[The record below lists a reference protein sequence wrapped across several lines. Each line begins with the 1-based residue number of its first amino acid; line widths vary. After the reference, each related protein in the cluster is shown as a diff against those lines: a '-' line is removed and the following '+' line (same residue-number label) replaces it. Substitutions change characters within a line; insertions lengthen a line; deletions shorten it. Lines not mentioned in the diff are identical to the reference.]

1 MKSDKDHSS
10 FWHFLSHF
18 PTFTI
23 TDLQTVSQ
31 CLQRFLSF
39 LCNAFSLFTL
49 DSLRLLF
56 VWQKKRNNQSPYY
69 ATYFVVVVVVVDDC
83 YIGTCIFSPK
93 SILFSSSPAPLLISI
108 LCDKIIAYFMRC
120 RRAWL
125 RIIYIM
131 PKNISDYSK
140 GCIGKKLL
148 LKIYWISWF

>member
-1 MKSDKDHSS
+1 MKSDKNHSS
-10 FWHFLSHF
+10 FWHFLSYF
-18 PTFTI
+18 PTSTI

-56 VWQKKRNNQSPYY
+56 VWQKKRNNQSPHY
-69 ATYFVVVVVVVDDC
+69 ATHFDVVVVDDC

-108 LCDKIIAYFMRC
+108 LCDKIIAYFIRC
-120 RRAWL
+120 GREWL

-131 PKNISDYSK
+131 PENISDYSEE
-140 GCIGKKLL
+140 CIGKRLL
-148 LKIYWISWF
+148 FKMYWISWF

>member
-1 MKSDKDHSS
+1 MKSDKNHSS

-18 PTFTI
+18 PASTI

-56 VWQKKRNNQSPYY
+56 VCQKKRNNQSPHY
-69 ATYFVVVVVVVDDC
+69 TTHFVVVVDDC

-131 PKNISDYSK
+131 PENISDYSK
-140 GCIGKKLL
+140 DCIGKRLL
-148 LKIYWISWF
+148 FKMYWISSF